1 MLIEILIFTGFV
13 IFAVLYCTSLNR
25 ILSIFAFLAS
35 STALEIMNL
44 SVFKGQGTIY
54 PESILYFPGYRFPV
68 AIVLF
73 SAIYGGIIV
82 LISLRIINTI
92 KPKHLRKTLFF
103 FIAAGLNFASL
114 FIEKAG
120 IMSGYWIHEKVK
132 NVTDIWHFIYLF
144 YFVVVISG
152 IFFLVEEAQRKN

>member
-1 MLIEILIFTGFV
+1 MLIEILIFTSFV
-13 IFAVLYCTSLNR
+13 IFVVFYCTSINR
-25 ILSIFAFLAS
+25 FLSLLAFLAS

-44 SVFKGQGTIY
+44 SVFKGQGTRY
-54 PESILYFPGYRFPV
+54 PESIFYFPGYRFPV

-73 SAIYGGIIV
+73 SAIYGGVIA

-92 KPKHLRKTLFF
+92 KPKHLRKILFF
-103 FIAAGLNFASL
+103 FIAAGLNFVSI
-114 FIEKAG
+114 FVEKAG

-132 NVTDIWHFIYLF
+132 NVTDIWHFVYLF